1 MRLGIFGGSFDP
13 VHVGH
18 LAIAEAARASE
29 RLDEIVFV
37 PARRNPLKD
46 EEPEVSTEDRYEMLR
61 RSLAKAEGMRA
72 SRCELERAAP
82 SYTVDTLRA
91 FAAEGRELF
100 LILGADALAHFTRW
114 REPAEVLR
122 RATLLVAQRPGTS
135 APDLSALTRLGS
147 GSRPVRFLE
156 SPLVGLSA
164 RDLRAHARAG
174 GSLRYL
180 VPDPAWRYAA
190 ERGLYRQRRD
200 AHA

>member
-1 MRLGIFGGSFDP
+1 MRLGVFGGSFDP

-29 RLDEIVFV
+29 RLDEVVFV

-46 EEPEVSTEDRYEMLR
+46 EEPEASAEDRYEMLR
-61 RSLAKAEGMRA
+61 RALAKVDGMRT
-72 SRCELERAAP
+72 SRLELERPSP

-91 FAAEGRELF
+91 LAEPRRELF
-100 LILGADALAHFTRW
+100 LILGADALAELARW

-122 RATLLVAQRPGTS
+122 LATLLVAKRPGTS
-135 APDLSALTRLGS
+135 ADVSALARLGP
-147 GSRPVRFLE
+147 GVARVRFLE
-156 SPLVGLSA
+156 SLLVDLSA
-164 RDLRAHARAG
+164 RELRAHARAG